1 MRTIGDLP
9 IAERKLLE
17 KHRKWVEDGMLLKR
31 PSLSGLDLSNTDL
44 RGVCLYRANLSF
56 ADLSK
61 AYLERADLRGAE
73 LYNANLANVWAYRTN
88 LTNAYLAEA
97 CLVRACMTAIELKGA
112 NLVRANLSH
121 ADLEEA
127 NLYAVDLRNAN
138 LYRANWEYAKNGL
151 TFGPI
156 GSRLGLTYAVRHPK
170 AVMIKCGCFW
180 GTLEEWEAQCRRVH
194 RGTVHAEAYAAA
206 TAFIRAYANSY
217 WTGEE
222 VEDV

>member
-1 MRTIGDLP
+1 MRAIESLP
-9 IAERKLLE
+9 MAERELLE
-17 KHRKWVEDGMLLKR
+17 KHRKWVEEGCIRKR
-31 PSLSGLDLSNTDL
+31 PSLARICLSNTDL
-44 RGVCLYRANLSF
+44 RGACLYRADLSF

-61 AYLERADLRGAE
+61 ACLERADLRGAK
-73 LYNANLANVWAYRTN
+73 LYKANLADVWAHRTD

-97 CLVRACMTAIELKGA
+97 CLVRARMTDTELKGA
-112 NLVRANLSH
+112 NLAGAILSH
-121 ADLEEA
+121 ADLEDA
-127 NLYAVDLRNAN
+127 NLYAVDLRDAN

-206 TAFIRAYANSY
+206 AAFIRAYANSY
-217 WTGEE
+217 WTREE